1 MEVDTIVYIDGFNL
15 YYRALKQNPEYRW
28 LNLEA
33 LCKNILP
40 PDSNIKKIN
49 FYTARVSSK
58 IDKDAPRKQQIYFKA
73 LKTTEIVEI
82 TFGEFRIRDK
92 FAKLTEPLTFR
103 PKLKQVLSPK
113 PNFVSV
119 SVAEEKGSDVKL
131 GVHLVRDGFQKKYRR
146 AVVITNDI
154 DLAEPIKIVR
164 EELGLEVIL
173 LKPNS
178 QPLATLDKNATSTML
193 IEAKHLANSQ
203 FPDEVGGAKR
213 PITWNK

>member
-15 YYRALKQNPEYRW
+15 YYRALKQNRQYRW
-28 LNLEA
+28 LDLES

-40 PDSNIKKIN
+40 SDSNIKKIN
-49 FYTARVSSK
+49 FYTARVSST

-73 LKTTEIVEI
+73 LKTTDIVEI
-82 TFGEFRIRDK
+82 IFGEFRIRNK

-103 PKLKQVLSPK
+103 PRLQQQIFPK

-131 GVHLVRDGFQKKYRR
+131 GVHLVRDGFQGKYKR
-146 AVVITNDI
+146 AVIITNDI
-154 DLAEPIKIVR
+154 DLAEPMKIVK

-178 QPLATLDKNATSTML
+178 QRLATLDKNSTRIML
-193 IEAKHLANSQ
+193 IEDKHLANSQ
-203 FPDEVGGAKR
+203 FPDAVGGTNR
-213 PITWNK
+213 PITWK

>member
-15 YYRALKQNPEYRW
+15 YYRALKANKQFRW
-28 LNLEA
+28 LDLEA

-40 PDSNIKKIN
+40 DDSNIKKIN

-58 IDKDAPRKQQIYFKA
+58 IDNDAPRKQQIYFKA
-73 LKTTEIVEI
+73 LKTSEIVEVI
-82 TFGEFRIRDK
+82 FGEFRIRNK

-103 PKLKQVLSPK
+103 PKLKQVITPK

-131 GVHLVRDGFQKKYRR
+131 GVHLVRDGFQGKYQR

-154 DLAEPIKIVR
+154 DLAEPIKIVK
-164 EELGLEVIL
+164 EELNLEVIL

-178 QPLATLDKNATSTML
+178 QPLATLDKNATRTIL
-193 IEAKHLANSQ
+193 IETTHLANSQ
-203 FPDEVGGAKR
+203 FPDEIGGTKR
-213 PITWNK
+213 PSTWK